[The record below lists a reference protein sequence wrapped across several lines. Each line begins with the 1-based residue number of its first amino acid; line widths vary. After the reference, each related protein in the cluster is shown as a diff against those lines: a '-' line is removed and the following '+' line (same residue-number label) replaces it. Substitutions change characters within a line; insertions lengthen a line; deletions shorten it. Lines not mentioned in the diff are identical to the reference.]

1 MDILT
6 VLKIIGLVLQL
17 IASGLSESQA
27 VEKASA
33 MVGVSESFI
42 RKIIY
47 DIFVANNSMVQYGT
61 KIISIIQLL
70 KQRIIKTD
78 GGT

>member
-27 VEKASA
+27 IGKASG
-33 MVGVSESFI
+33 MVGMSE
-42 RKIIY
+42 
-47 DIFVANNSMVQYGT
+47 N
-61 KIISIIQLL
+61 L
-70 KQRIIKTD
+70 IKSLFKYKN
-78 GGT
+78 

>member
-27 VEKASA
+27 IGKVSS
-33 MVGVSESFI
+33 MVGMSE
-42 RKIIY
+42 
-47 DIFVANNSMVQYGT
+47 N
-61 KIISIIQLL
+61 L
-70 KQRIIKTD
+70 IKNLFKYKN
-78 GGT
+78 

>member
-27 VEKASA
+27 VEKASV

-42 RKIIY
+42 RKIIKN
-47 DIFVANNSMVQYGT
+47 IN
-61 KIISIIQLL
+61 
-70 KQRIIKTD
+70 
-78 GGT
+78 

>member
-27 VEKASA
+27 IGKVSG
-33 MVGVSESFI
+33 MVGYSESLIKCIFKY
-42 RKIIY
+42 RK
-47 DIFVANNSMVQYGT
+47 
-61 KIISIIQLL
+61 
-70 KQRIIKTD
+70 
-78 GGT
+78 